1 MSRATL
7 KATLKRLVLG
17 ISNPLLARATLEHL
31 CAIRMHELDTVLRLI
46 ERRGRLL
53 EIGAGTGWQ
62 SRAMAHRGFDVSAI
76 DLPTSNF
83 VGQRIWNV
91 QDYDGHTIPFPE
103 NTFDV
108 VFSSNTLEHIPHV
121 RAFQD
126 EIRRVLKPDGVA
138 IHVLP
143 SVSWRFWTNLTHPL
157 RYWTP
162 PLAHGEHASNALSE
176 LFAFRRSTWLR
187 LFSETGWHQHTH
199 VKSCLLYTSPSPR
212 D

>member
-1 MSRATL
+1 
-7 KATLKRLVLG
+7 
-17 ISNPLLARATLEHL
+17 
-31 CAIRMHELDTVLRLI
+31 
-46 ERRGRLL
+46 
-53 EIGAGTGWQ
+53 
-62 SRAMAHRGFDVSAI
+62 MAHRGFDVSAI

-199 VKSCLLYTSPSPR
+199 VKSWLFYTGCCVADRYLAIPTRERLSKYLGSACNIFVLMKELPTIGAKR
-212 D
+212 